1 MNLSCLNLFINNFS
15 SHKKNL
21 SDQLL
26 YLFIFIIFSVSP
38 CDSVTCENEGTCV
51 VEAGLALCVC
61 KGDHSGSTC
70 AGNHFILF
78 ITCLTLNTG

>member
-1 MNLSCLNLFINNFS
+1 VNLSCLNLFINYFS
-15 SHKKNL
+15 SHQKNL

-26 YLFIFIIFSVSP
+26 YLLIIIIFSVSP

-78 ITCLTLNTG
+78 ITG